1 MFQLPDCAVLCA
13 GAAEGRDPLILKSK
27 VRSLRGAPA
36 QDGFYIG
43 GNYWLH
49 PFRQQFKV
57 YYPVSF
63 ACDYRTQWRFG
74 ELTIFRPLPNI
85 GCTLSPDLNHRS
97 QRAKKKHTK

>member
-1 MFQLPDCAVLCA
+1 MERCMLQLPDF
-13 GAAEGRDPLILKSK
+13 AAFGW
-27 VRSLRGAPA
+27 
-36 QDGFYIG
+36 DGFCSE

-49 PFRQQFKV
+49 RTWQQFKV

-85 GCTLSPDLNHRS
+85 DRTLSPDLNHRS
-97 QRAKKKHTK
+97 QRAKKKGTPNNKSKNGWNT

>member
-1 MFQLPDCAVLCA
+1 LIFIAESKIKRSQPV
-13 GAAEGRDPLILKSK
+13 AAPT
-27 VRSLRGAPA
+27 
-36 QDGFYIG
+36 QDGFYSE

-49 PFRQQFKV
+49 PRAQQFKV

-85 GCTLSPDLNHRS
+85 DCTLSPDLNHRS
-97 QRAKKKHTK
+97 QRASNKHTK